1 MKAKALEDERHAAE
15 KTTNEHGKAAADHEE
30 LVKRHAE
37 ELRSLEAKLNTKHQE
52 ELKAQLEKAQQGKPA
67 TAAGAAQNKETDQ
80 KAAIDVAITE
90 LQAKHAE
97 EIAAAVERGRME
109 SAAKSKLKDSQL
121 VRAQKRVKEL
131 EAQII
136 GLSGA
141 SGSAAAPSAPAAG
154 PSSSTTT
161 AIATTPAQAAAPSA
175 IPASNPAPDASTTT
189 NASLPRKPSVAN
201 APPTGPG
208 RGAGR
213 GAVRGRGVQRALGGA
228 VGLGRAAPTKPA
240 ETTPAGGMQIMGAAA
255 KRPLDDTSSEDSL
268 AKRLKQAEPAAKPP
282 VQIRR
287 PPAGVPPPS

>member
-15 KTTNEHGKAAADHEE
+15 KTNNEQGQAVAAQEE

-37 ELRSLEAKLNTKHQE
+37 ELRSLEAKLTAKHQE
-52 ELKAQLEKAQQGKPA
+52 ELRALLEKAQQEKPA
-67 TAAGAAQNKETDQ
+67 TTAETNQNKEMVQ
-80 KAAIDVAITE
+80 KAVIAE

-97 EIAAAVERGRME
+97 EISAAVERGRME

-136 GLSGA
+136 GT
-141 SGSAAAPSAPAAG
+141 SGSAAAPSAPTAG

-161 AIATTPAQAAAPSA
+161 PIASNLAQAATPST
-175 IPASNPAPDASTTT
+175 PASNPAPNASATT
-189 NASLPRKPSVAN
+189 NSPLPRKPSVAN
-201 APPTGPG
+201 PPPPTGPARGVG
-208 RGAGR
+208 RGT
-213 GAVRGRGVQRALGGA
+213 VRGRGVQRALGGA

-240 ETTPAGGMQIMGAAA
+240 ETPPAGGMQIMGAAA

-268 AKRLKQAEPAAKPP
+268 AKRLKQAEPTAKPP

-287 PPAGVPPPS
+287 PPAGAPPPS